1 MARFGRGHVLPDPA
15 ASSQPDPPPFLS
27 AALSPSK
34 FSSTANSR
42 KDPADRRIPER
53 TTRTILITIYTL
65 FSSTILLIIFFI
77 FEPNRDSRYYYRRNT
92 IEEDMCRNIS
102 LRRVYLFESSVR

>member
-53 TTRTILITIYTL
+53 TTRTILIIYTL

-77 FEPNRDSRYYYRRNT
+77 FELNRDSRYYYRRNT

>member
-53 TTRTILITIYTL
+53 TTRTILIIYTL

-77 FEPNRDSRYYYRRNT
+77 FELNRDSRYYYRRNT
-92 IEEDMCRNIS
+92 IEENMCRNIS

>member
-53 TTRTILITIYTL
+53 TTRTILIIYTL

>member
-34 FSSTANSR
+34 FSSMANSR
-42 KDPADRRIPER
+42 MDPADRRIPER
-53 TTRTILITIYTL
+53 TTRTILIIYLYTL
-65 FSSTILLIIFFI
+65 FL
-77 FEPNRDSRYYYRRNT
+77 NNT
-92 IEEDMCRNIS
+92 INNIFYF
-102 LRRVYLFESSVR
+102 RT

>member
-1 MARFGRGHVLPDPA
+1 MARFGREHVLPDPA

-53 TTRTILITIYTL
+53 TTRTILIIYTL

-77 FEPNRDSRYYYRRNT
+77 FELNRDSRYYYRRNT
-92 IEEDMCRNIS
+92 IEENMCRNIS

>member
-53 TTRTILITIYTL
+53 TTHTILIIYLYTL
-65 FSSTILLIIFFI
+65 FL
-77 FEPNRDSRYYYRRNT
+77 NNT
-92 IEEDMCRNIS
+92 INNIFYF
-102 LRRVYLFESSVR
+102 RT

>member
-1 MARFGRGHVLPDPA
+1 MARFGREHVLPDPA

-53 TTRTILITIYTL
+53 TTRTILIIYTL

-77 FEPNRDSRYYYRRNT
+77 FELNRDSRYYYRRNT

>member
-1 MARFGRGHVLPDPA
+1 MARFGREHVLPDPA

-34 FSSTANSR
+34 FSSMANSR

-53 TTRTILITIYTL
+53 TTRTILIIYTL

-77 FEPNRDSRYYYRRNT
+77 FELNRDSRYYYRRNT